1 MLDLSDLMTDPDF
14 ASRMILERTEI
25 ARREFGRPVYE
36 TKQIEITG
44 VIHPASAED
53 LQPLADGA
61 NGYVTEGLVLYT
73 DFVVTGGT
81 NGIRADRIVF
91 EGVCYDVMQVEDW
104 MPNGAYCRAILTRSH
119 DEHEPISGCG

>member
-44 VIHPASAED
+44 VIQPASAED

-91 EGVCYDVMQVEDW
+91 EGRLLRRHAGRGLDAQRRLLPGDF
-104 MPNGAYCRAILTRSH
+104 
-119 DEHEPISGCG
+119 DEVSR

>member
-44 VIHPASAED
+44 VIQPASA
-53 LQPLADGA
+53 
-61 NGYVTEGLVLYT
+61 
-73 DFVVTGGT
+73 
-81 NGIRADRIVF
+81 
-91 EGVCYDVMQVEDW
+91 
-104 MPNGAYCRAILTRSH
+104 
-119 DEHEPISGCG
+119 

>member
-14 ASRMILERTEI
+14 ASRMVLERTEI

-44 VIHPASAED
+44 VIQPASAED

-73 DFVVTGGT
+73 DFVVTAAPTASGPT
-81 NGIRADRIVF
+81 ASSLRAS
-91 EGVCYDVMQVEDW
+91 
-104 MPNGAYCRAILTRSH
+104 ATTSCRSRT
-119 DEHEPISGCG
+119 GCPTAPTAGRF